1 MTVTDNTTAIQPRT
15 LGLPH
20 SAERAL
26 MGKAYENY
34 ATAQRLQKQLHNE
47 WRRVRSLY
55 AQRDA
60 VGSFI
65 KFNDDNAHVQA
76 ALTKAT
82 ESALHLANAKTQY
95 RQAKAAARQAVAR

>member
-1 MTVTDNTTAIQPRT
+1 MNNNHVTRPRT
-15 LGLPH
+15 LGL
-20 SAERAL
+20 SVSSQRAL

-47 WRRVRSLY
+47 WRRLRSLY
-55 AQRDA
+55 AQRDGLGA
-60 VGSFI
+60 FI
-65 KFNDDNAHVQA
+65 KFNDDNAHVKA

-95 RQAKAAARQAVAR
+95 RQAKAEARQAVAS